1 LTASKLLASFR
12 ARGIKLALAGEDL
25 KVQAPAGVITDDLRH
40 ALSDH
45 KQALIALLKEEE
57 GPALVPRSPNS
68 QILLSH
74 FQERLWILQ
83 QLSPLATEYNIVTA
97 WPLGSTYP
105 AAQYPGAIRE
115 VCRNHS
121 ILRTHFF
128 EAEDGLAGREVG
140 AEKVEISEFDLSG
153 LGVEEQHANIL
164 KEIEGHTERPFS
176 LAEEPPIRFG
186 VFDLGQNGVAVLV
199 SAHHI
204 ALDHWSLS
212 LLQNYIKQALKDPS
226 LPQTSPPLDYA
237 DYAAWSRAAMDSE
250 RLEAHID
257 WWADHL
263 KGSPDL
269 CSFPTDFV
277 PDLVGRG
284 HSIPFAWDQEMTAG
298 IEALARQE
306 GASVYM
312 CLLAA
317 CAVALY
323 GYTGQS
329 DLLLGNSIAVRD
341 RPELEQVIGPFVNT
355 EVLRI
360 NVKGDMSFRDVLA
373 SAKTAV
379 LDSHPHCHVPFE
391 MVVERLKPAR
401 SLNRS
406 PLFQVA
412 VVMQNAGD
420 GQAEPIYGGGA
431 VHDMTWF
438 THVRDSQL
446 VGSIEYRSDIFAQS
460 SIERVLNSLEETLRH
475 ATKNPNLP
483 VAEIPLVSKKD
494 EELLVGFSQGAEV
507 TAHAPLLVESFENV
521 AQSEPDRVAIRT
533 EDRSITYGEL
543 NAKANQLAH
552 HLASLGIGAGDLV
565 GLCLE
570 RSINLSVVQ
579 LGILKS
585 GAAFVPI
592 DPQFP
597 SERVGYLLSDCGAAA
612 ILTDRETADGFSFDI
627 GATALIVCEDEPQWT
642 TQQSDNPTVSAAAT
656 DRAQV
661 IYTSGSTGAP
671 KGVQITH
678 GAIANLFAGM
688 RREPGLC
695 KDDIVA
701 ATTTVSFD
709 ISAVELLLPLTV
721 GARIELLSRD
731 VATDGFALAKT
742 LADTGAT
749 IVQATPSAWRLLLE
763 AGWQGGDHVR
773 AITGGEPLTRDLADG
788 LLQKVGTLWNG
799 YGPSETTIYSTATY
813 IHPGP
818 DPISIG
824 RPLDNTQVV
833 VLNESQKLTPIGVQG
848 EICIG
853 GAGVAIGYLGR
864 AELTA
869 EKFIDN
875 PYGKGRLYRTGDI
888 GRWTVDGNLMH
899 LGRSDHQVKIR
910 GVRVE
915 LGEIEAALLQVPG
928 IKEAAAAVY
937 DTEHD
942 DRRLVA
948 YVSYDWDQDVMASEV
963 RRELRE
969 RLPGYMV
976 PSLIVDL
983 PEFPMTPNGKLD
995 RSALPSPFAHQQED
1009 PAFEAPRAGLE
1020 EKMAQIWQA
1029 VLAVATVGATDNFFE
1044 IGGHSLLTLRVA
1056 KQLRAQFG
1064 IELDP
1069 RVMFFQNLRQ
1079 IAESFSPSSS

>member
-1 LTASKLLASFR
+1 MKA
-12 ARGIKLALAGEDL
+12 E
-25 KVQAPAGVITDDLRH
+25 APVGAITDDLRH

-45 KQALIALLKEEE
+45 KQALIALLKEEA
-57 GPALVPRSPNS
+57 GPALVPRPSKG
-68 QILLSH
+68 QISLSH
-74 FQERLWILQ
+74 FQERIWILQ
-83 QLSPLATEYNIVTA
+83 QLSPQATEYNIVTA
-97 WPLGSTYP
+97 WPLGSKHP

-115 VCRNHS
+115 VCSQHS
-121 ILRTHFF
+121 ILRTLYF
-128 EAEDGLAGREVG
+128 EADTGLAGREVG
-140 AEKVEISEFDLSG
+140 VEKVEIAEFDLSN
-153 LGVEEQHANIL
+153 LGVEEQHDSIL
-164 KEIEGHTERPFS
+164 KEIEGHTGRPFR
-176 LAEEPPIRFG
+176 LADEPPVRFG

-212 LLQNYIKQALKDPS
+212 LLQSNIGRALAVPKYS
-226 LPQTSPPLDYA
+226 QTSPNLDYA
-237 DYAAWSRAAMDSE
+237 DYAAWSRAALDSQ

-257 WWADHL
+257 WWVDRL
-263 KGSPDL
+263 SGSPGL
-269 CSFPTDFV
+269 CSFPADFV

-284 HSIPFAWDQEMTAG
+284 NSISFAWDHDLTAD
-298 IEALARQE
+298 IQALVRQE
-306 GASVYM
+306 GTSVYM

-341 RPELEQVIGPFVNT
+341 QPELEQIIGPFVNT
-355 EVLRI
+355 EVLRL
-360 NVKGDMSFRDVLA
+360 NVKGDMSFSDVLA
-373 SAKTAV
+373 SAKAAV
-379 LDSHPHCHVPFE
+379 LDSHPHCQVPFE
-391 MVVERLKPAR
+391 MVVERLQPAR
-401 SLNRS
+401 SMNRS
-406 PLFQVA
+406 PLFQIA

-420 GQAEPIYGGGA
+420 GQSEPIYGGGA

-438 THVRDSQL
+438 THMRDNQL
-446 VGSIEYRSDIFAQS
+446 VGSIEYRSDIFARS
-460 SIERVLNSLEETLRH
+460 SLERILNSLEEILRH
-475 ATKNPNLP
+475 ASKNPRLS
-483 VAEIPLVSKKD
+483 VAEIPLVSTK
-494 EELLVGFSQGAEV
+494 EAELLAGFSQGSEV
-507 TAHAPLLVESFENV
+507 TTHVPLFVESFEDV
-521 AQSEPDRVAIRT
+521 AQSEPDRIAVRF
-533 EDRSITYGEL
+533 EDRSITYGVL
-543 NAKANQLAH
+543 NAKANQLAL
-552 HLASLGIGAGDLV
+552 HLASKGIGTGDLV
-565 GLCLE
+565 GLCLD
-570 RSINLSVVQ
+570 RSIDLSVVQ

-585 GAAFVPI
+585 GAAFIPI

-597 SERVGYLLSDCGAAA
+597 AERVRYLLSDCRAAA
-612 ILTDRETADGFSFDI
+612 ILADRGTADGFGFDT
-627 GATALIVCEDEPQWT
+627 GSTTLIVCEDDPPWT
-642 TQQSDNPTVSAAAT
+642 GQETNNPTVRAAAA

-678 GAIANLFAGM
+678 GAMANLFAVM
-688 RREPGLC
+688 RREPGLG
-695 KDDIVA
+695 KEDIVA
-701 ATTTVSFD
+701 ASTTVSFD
-709 ISAVELLLPLTV
+709 ISAVELLLPLSV

-731 VATDGFALAKT
+731 VATDGFALAKA

-749 IVQATPSAWRLLLE
+749 VVQATPSAWRLLLE
-763 AGWQGGDHVR
+763 ADWSGGDHVR
-773 AITGGEPLTRDLADG
+773 AITGGEPLTRDLADR
-788 LLQKVGTLWNG
+788 LLKKVGTLWNG

-813 IHPGP
+813 VQPGS

-833 VLNESQKLTPIGVQG
+833 VLNESLKLTPIGVQG

-853 GAGVAIGYLGR
+853 GAGVAIGYLDR

-875 PYGKGRLYRTGDI
+875 PLDKGRLYRTGDI
-888 GRWTVDGNLMH
+888 GCWMVNGNLMH
-899 LGRSDHQVKIR
+899 LGRRDHQIKIR

-928 IKEAAAAVY
+928 IKEAAAAVH
-937 DTEHD
+937 DADHD

-948 YVSYDWDQDVMASEV
+948 YVIYGWDHEVTASEV
-963 RRELRE
+963 RHNLRE

-995 RSALPSPFAHQQED
+995 REALPSPFAHQMEEQV
-1009 PAFEAPRAGLE
+1009 FEAPRAGME
-1020 EKMAQIWQA
+1020 EKLARIWQD
-1029 VLAVATVGATDNFFE
+1029 VLELDQVGATDNFFE

-1056 KQLRAQFG
+1056 KQLRTQFG

-1079 IAESFSPSSS
+1079 IAAKFSQ